1 MNLVVLPAFLGAA
14 FVTSLTCV
22 HMLQLSSYQTPS
34 YWAWLKRSAGDFYVR
49 QWIVALVAMLGLWE
63 NKYIPY
69 VAAVAFIVIGL
80 QNLPKKAKK
89 PLKYTARVIRLLF
102 VQLLLLLICGFIGF
116 LLREHHRYL
125 LVWLAAAYTLVPFIT
140 MLSNFITMPVQK
152 LINQHYINDAKKIL
166 KLRPDLKI
174 IGITGSYGKTS
185 MKFIL
190 SRLLS
195 VKYETLMTPES
206 YNTTLGVVRTIREK
220 LKPTHEF
227 FVCEMG
233 ARHVG
238 DIREICDVVNP
249 QFGVLT
255 SIGEQHLETFKT
267 LENIVN
273 TKFELIDAITG
284 TAFLNVDS
292 NPVREHA
299 RPLDCVTYAL
309 DNQADYTADRLKAD
323 SKGSTFTVRAS
334 NGESAI
340 FSTSLLGRHSVL
352 NILGAIAI
360 ANSMGIPLELLTEPV
375 ARLPQ
380 VKHRLELIKGEYF
393 TIIDDAFNANP
404 EGVKTALDT
413 LKLFDGFKVVI
424 TPGMVELGERQDEL
438 NRIYGTQL
446 AEACDHV
453 ILVGKKQTE
462 PIALGMEQSKY
473 SEFTVVDNF
482 PDAMVCARELKA
494 NVVLLAND
502 LPDNY

>member
-1 MNLVVLPAFLGAA
+1 MSLVVLPAFLVAA
-14 FVTSLTCV
+14 FITSLTCI

-34 YWAWLKRSAGDFYVR
+34 YWAWLKRSAGDFYVK
-49 QWIVALVAMLGLWE
+49 QWIVALIAMLGLWE
-63 NKYIPY
+63 NKYIMY
-69 VAAVAFIVIGL
+69 VAAAAFIVIGV
-80 QNLPKKAKK
+80 QNLPQKAKK
-89 PLKYTARVIRLLF
+89 PLKYTARVIRLLV
-102 VQLLLLLICGFIGF
+102 VQLLLLLICAFIG
-116 LLREHHRYL
+116 LLLKEYHRYM
-125 LVWLAAAYTLVPFIT
+125 LVWVAAAYMLVPFIT

-166 KLRPDLKI
+166 NSLPNLKV

-190 SRLLS
+190 TRLLS

-233 ARHVG
+233 ARHIG
-238 DIREICDVVNP
+238 DIREICDIVNP
-249 QFGVLT
+249 EFGVLT

-267 LENIVN
+267 LENIAN
-273 TKFELIDAITG
+273 TKFELINSISG

-299 RPLDCVTYAL
+299 RPSDCVTYAL
-309 DNQADYTADRLKAD
+309 DNHADYTADNLKAD
-323 SKGSTFTVRAS
+323 SKGSTFTVSAP
-334 NGESAI
+334 NGESGV
-340 FSTSLLGRHSVL
+340 FTTSLLGRHSVS
-352 NILGAIAI
+352 NILGAIAV

-380 VKHRLELIKGEYF
+380 VKHRLEIVKGEHF
-393 TIIDDAFNANP
+393 TIVNDAFNANP

-413 LKLFDGFKVVI
+413 LKLFDGFKVAI

-438 NRIYGTQL
+438 NRVYGTQL
-446 AEACDHV
+446 AKVCDHV

-462 PIALGMEQSKY
+462 PIALGMEQSRY
-473 SEFTVVDNF
+473 SEFTVVESF
-482 PDAMVCARELKA
+482 TDAMVCARELKA